1 MKTRI
6 LYRMAIVIACS
17 GIVYS
22 CNKSSSSSTPPG
34 QTPTDLQVQS
44 DDQTRVNNETD
55 DVANDVNVSLASP
68 GTNGSAGASYHGQV
82 QTSGYTPVTIAS
94 LICDASVTLD
104 TVDNPRTLTLTYNGT
119 NCSGNRTRTGTV
131 VVSWPAG
138 QHWRDEGAVVNV
150 NIQNLK
156 ITRLIDNKTIT
167 LNGTHIYTN
176 VSGGSLIDLPSLG
189 TITHTIT
196 GDSMT
201 ITFDDGSQRQWS
213 FDRQRVYTYND
224 GVQISTTGL
233 YSSGTTSGIAAWGT
247 NRYGVTFQTLITSPM
262 IISQSCDFQL
272 TSGAQEILRSDNWTT
287 SVTYGLDSTGVATG
301 CPTAGNYYYFKATW
315 EGPGGKS
322 GSVIWPY

>member
-1 MKTRI
+1 MKTRT
-6 LYRMAIVIACS
+6 LYRLAIVIACTA
-17 GIVYS
+17 IVYA

-55 DVANDVNVSLASP
+55 AVANDVNVSLASP
-68 GTNGSAGASYHGQV
+68 GSNGSAGASYHGQV
-82 QTSGYTPVTIAS
+82 QTSGYTPITITS

-104 TVDNPRTLTLTYNGT
+104 TVDNPRTLTLAYNGT

-138 QHWRDEGAVVNV
+138 QHWRDQGAVVTV

-176 VSGGSLIDLPSLG
+176 VSGGSLIDLASVPN
-189 TITHTIT
+189 ITHTIT
-196 GDSMT
+196 GDSMS
-201 ITFDDGSQRQWS
+201 ITFDDGTQRFWS
-213 FDRQRVYTYND
+213 FDRQRVYRYD
-224 GVQISTTGL
+224 GGILVSTTGL
-233 YSSGTTSGIAAWGT
+233 YSSGTTTGIAAWGT
-247 NRYGVTFQTLITSPM
+247 NRYGVSFQTLITTPM
-262 IISQSCDFQL
+262 TIAQSCDFRL
-272 TSGAQEILRSDNWTT
+272 VSGAQEILRSDNWTT
-287 SVTYGLDSTGVATG
+287 SITYGLDSTGVGTSCPGTG
-301 CPTAGNYYYFKATW
+301 NYYFKATW